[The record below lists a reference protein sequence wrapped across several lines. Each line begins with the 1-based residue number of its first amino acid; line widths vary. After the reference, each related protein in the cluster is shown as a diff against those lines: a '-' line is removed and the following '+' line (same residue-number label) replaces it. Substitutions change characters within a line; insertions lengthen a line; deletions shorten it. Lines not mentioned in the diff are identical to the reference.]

1 MIPPF
6 YGTKVVT
13 DIKLDDIY
21 PLIDTHALFTGRWQ
35 FRRTK
40 ASEEAYQEI
49 LKQKAWPAFEEWKK
63 RCKDEKILE
72 SKVAYGYF
80 DWKVSKM
87 VRWQDGKIAG
97 QQIIPLQ
104 LVTVGSKVA
113 EKCAWLFASHKYTD
127 YLFLHGLA
135 VETTEALAEYWHR
148 KILRE
153 LNIPFNAGKPL
164 PVGARISPGY
174 PAWPNLADQKE
185 LCRLLGSERISVK
198 VSDTYQLDPEYST
211 SAMIVL

>member
-1 MIPPF
+1 MKPPF
-6 YGTKVVT
+6 LGSKVVT

-49 LKQKAWPAFEEWKK
+49 LRQKAQPAFEEWKK

-72 SKVAYGYF
+72 PKVVYGYF
-80 DWKVSKM
+80 EEKQNFV
-87 VRWQDGKIAG
+87 
-97 QQIIPLQ
+97 PLQ
-104 LVTVGSKVA
+104 LVTVGNKVA
-113 EKCAWLFASHKYTD
+113 EKCQWLFASHKYTD

-135 VETTEALAEYWHR
+135 VETTEALAEYWH
-148 KILRE
+148 KEILKE
-153 LNIPFNAGKPL
+153 LGIPINPTFSKGGEGGFK
-164 PVGARISPGY
+164 RISPGY

-185 LCRLLGSERISVK
+185 ICQRLGAERIGVT
-198 VSDTYQLDPEYST
+198 VTETFQLVPEYST
-211 SAMIVL
+211 SAKIILPESCNK